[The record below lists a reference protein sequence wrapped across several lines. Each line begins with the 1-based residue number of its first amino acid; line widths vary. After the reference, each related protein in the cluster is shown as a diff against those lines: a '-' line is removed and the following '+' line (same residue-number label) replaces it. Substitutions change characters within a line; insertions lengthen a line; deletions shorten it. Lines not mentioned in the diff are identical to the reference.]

1 MFTTHFIPPD
11 MKAFQHGA
19 LALVLAIFAHS
30 NMHAQPTIQ
39 TQSTEEAN
47 GLRSV
52 WIASETYDTAALA
65 MEWTFKP
72 ALEVEKAGTGEAWAR
87 CLSVQWALDTVG
99 TGLQCEWEIT
109 PKGFYAKGDA
119 ATASEWGAILLKG
132 LRTPSVEHWD
142 RVQSEWIAN
151 WEAKYHTPSVIAER
165 VLQAEMF
172 SLRHPYGERVMPA
185 TIEAI
190 TASDVMGQAAAYW
203 HPNNAVLV
211 LTGPAELQGI
221 PGAWSEILADWP
233 ERALQKPALP
243 LPSRPRQ
250 NEAFIAAIEGDSVYT
265 AVGQLMRLKPD
276 HADAL
281 PLLILAQHLEDAASG
296 LLRVVLDPIVGSL
309 RFVTEGNAYH
319 AIDAIRA
326 LEQAMEVSMRAAPTP
341 EILAAWKDAAL
352 QQTLDA
358 LESPLAA
365 ARMYIDRPDWFSAAA
380 DSSWASFTA
389 SIRPNDI
396 QRVAINYLRPGNLQ
410 VVAVGPL
417 DSAQAVASTFTQ
429 PQFLK
434 RYDQNAE
441 PLSPFGPVPEGVTA
455 MDVIQSHYAACGGE
469 EAFKALKSCRTTGT
483 MEAGGGMVMDVIAE
497 EVYGVGHRTSI
508 SIDGQTMMEQFVQPG
523 KGRSIQMGRPRPMP
537 EAEYRRYEPG
547 LHAAGLLALEERN
560 LTAEIIGTYQRADGQ
575 EWVVELHRDG
585 ALEQRLFFDAT
596 TQLLTRSEEHRTGP
610 TGPVQVFIQ
619 YREYREFGAIRY
631 ATEVIRQTNNQRMVT
646 TIDDVQPNARVDK
659 TQFEWE

>member
-1 MFTTHFIPPD
+1 
-11 MKAFQHGA
+11 MKAIQHGA

-30 NMHAQPTIQ
+30 HMHAQSPMQ
-39 TQSTEEAN
+39 SQSTEESN

-52 WIASETYDTAALA
+52 WIASEAYDSAALA

-87 CLSVQWALDTVG
+87 CLSVQWALDTAG

-109 PKGFYAKGDA
+109 PTGFYATGDA
-119 ATASEWGAILLKG
+119 ATAAEWGAIMLQG
-132 LRTPSVEHWD
+132 LRTPSVEHWE

-151 WEAKYHTPSVIAER
+151 WDATYHTPSVIAER
-165 VLQAEMF
+165 VLEAEMF

-190 TASDVMGQAAAYW
+190 TATDITGHAAAYW

-211 LTGPAELQGI
+211 FAGPPELQGI

-233 ERALQKPALP
+233 ARALQKPALP

-281 PLLILAQHLEDAASG
+281 PLLILAPHLKDASSG
-296 LLRVVLDPIVGSL
+296 LLRVELDPVVGSL
-309 RFVTEGNAYH
+309 HFVSQGNASQ
-319 AIDAIRA
+319 AIDAIRS
-326 LEQAMEVSMRAAPTP
+326 LEQAMKAFMQAAPSP
-341 EILAAWKDAAL
+341 KILAAWKDAAL
-352 QQTLDA
+352 LQTLDA
-358 LESPLAA
+358 LESPLAT
-365 ARMYIDRPDWFSAAA
+365 ARLYIDRPDWFKAAA
-380 DSSWASFTA
+380 DSSWASFIGTV
-389 SIRPNDI
+389 RPNDI
-396 QRVAINYLRPGNLQ
+396 QRVAINYLRPANLQ

-417 DSAQAVASTFTQ
+417 DSAQAIASTFAQ

-441 PLSPFGPVPEGVTA
+441 PLSPFGPVPDGVTA
-455 MDVIQSHYAACGGE
+455 MDVIRSHYTACGGE
-469 EAFKALKSCRTTGT
+469 DAFKSLKSCRRTGT
-483 MEAGGGMVMDVIAE
+483 MEAGGGMVMDVVAE
-497 EVYGVGHRTSI
+497 EIFGVGHRTSI
-508 SIDGQTMMEQFVQPG
+508 SIDGQTMMEQIVQPG

-537 EAEYRRYEPG
+537 EVEYRRYEPG
-547 LHAAGLLALEERN
+547 LYAAELLALEQRD
-560 LTAEIIGTYQRADGQ
+560 LTAEIIGTYQRPDGQ
-575 EWVVELHRDG
+575 EWVVELYRDG

-596 TQLLTRSEEHRTGP
+596 THLLARSEEHRTGP
-610 TGPVQVFIQ
+610 TGPVQVFIE
-619 YREYREFGAIRY
+619 YREYREFGGIQY
-631 ATEVIRQTNNQRMVT
+631 ATEVVRQTNNQRMVT

-659 TQFEWE
+659 NQFEWE